1 MVSGPRKNCEIKIP
15 NSELTYKVEQVSGHV
30 LDYMKQIAEK
40 AAESKIRDAVITVP
54 AYFSC
59 NQKEATE

>member
-1 MVSGPRKNCEIKIP
+1 M
-15 NSELTYKVEQVSGHV
+15 EQVSGHV
-30 LDYMKQIAEK
+30 LDYMKQIAENE
-40 AAESKIRDAVITVP
+40 ANSTIRDAVITVP